1 MKHIALRLLLL
12 TLALIFCLGNV
23 ACAEQTDDPSDQ
35 NTPTD
40 SEQSEPEKE
49 PEIVEILPD
58 VEMKDYNYTL
68 SVMHWTN
75 EGAHEFYNPWNEIC
89 PADGVT
95 GQIGDIIEDAVFDR
109 TGWIQEN
116 YGITVTNMYQYHSTL
131 PTQVANLIASGSDEY
146 QVLVEFG
153 FDAQRIMG
161 KNYFLDLSVVP
172 NVDFSKPWW
181 IKESVE
187 QLAIGEF
194 VELAA
199 SDLLILDKG
208 ATSLVF
214 FNLPMAD
221 DLGLGNLYE
230 LVDDG
235 EWTIEALAECAEL
248 AYMDDGNDIRDE
260 HDTFGIVNG
269 DDPVLDLYAGAG
281 MRFIDRDADGE
292 YFFSYG
298 FEEETLDVMSYILD
312 EVMYREFFW
321 NTWLTRD
328 SVTEQPSFKNGDSLF
343 NVSMAKGC
351 NSLRDMED
359 SYGILPIPKYD
370 EYQESYYSRVNN
382 YHDSLIGVFNTAG
395 DPEAVGAALEVLS
408 YYSYYNIYPQFYEVV
423 IQGRGTRDDDS
434 RRMLDTIFSTRT
446 YDLGLIYGTDGFTD
460 QVLRYTAKGDTNLSS
475 FIATWEKKLDTIME
489 ELNELASTY
498 W

>member
-1 MKHIALRLLLL
+1 
-12 TLALIFCLGNV
+12 
-23 ACAEQTDDPSDQ
+23 
-35 NTPTD
+35 
-40 SEQSEPEKE
+40 
-49 PEIVEILPD
+49 
-58 VEMKDYNYTL
+58 
-68 SVMHWTN
+68 
-75 EGAHEFYNPWNEIC
+75 
-89 PADGVT
+89 
-95 GQIGDIIEDAVFDR
+95 
-109 TGWIQEN
+109 
-116 YGITVTNMYQYHSTL
+116 MYQEHATL
-131 PTQVANLIASGSDEY
+131 PTQVANLISSGSDEY
-146 QVLVEFG
+146 QVLIEFG

-161 KNYFLDLSVVP
+161 KNYFLDMSVVP
-172 NVDFSKPWW
+172 NIDFEKPWW

-208 ATSLVF
+208 ATSLIF
-214 FNLPMAD
+214 YNIPMAD
-221 DLGLGNLYE
+221 DLGISNLYE
-230 LVDDG
+230 LVDEG

-248 AYMDDGNDIRDE
+248 AYMDDGNDLRDE
-260 HDTFGIVNG
+260 FDTFGIING

-281 MRFIDRDADGE
+281 MRFIDRYSDGE

-298 FEEETLDVMSYILD
+298 FDEETLDVMSYILE
-312 EVMYREFFW
+312 EVMYQEFFW
-321 NTWLTRD
+321 NSWLTRD
-328 SVTEQPSFKNGDSLF
+328 SVTEQPSFKDGRSLF

-370 EYQESYYSRVNN
+370 EYQDSYYSRVNN
-382 YHDSLIGVFNTAG
+382 YHDSLIAVFNTAG

-434 RRMLDTIFSTRT
+434 RRMLDIIFSTRT
-446 YDLGLIYGTDGFTD
+446 YDLGLIYGTEGFTD
-460 QVLRYTAKGDTNLSS
+460 QVLRYTAKGDTNLAS
-475 FIATWEKKLDTIME
+475 FMATWESKLEKIME